1 MVGSTMSK
9 YSIDLA
15 KSARRHLATAT
26 HLDDV
31 GSKHGAIAGYLF
43 GIAAECAMKEIMR
56 DSGMRRLPPEKRR
69 DDPFYA
75 HFPQLKT
82 MLRNAAH
89 GRRAGE
95 LRKWSEDDNFMREWD
110 TDMRYAP
117 GKDVEPADVV
127 RWRGNAE
134 LVLQAMSAS

>member
-1 MVGSTMSK
+1 MSK
-9 YSIDLA
+9 YLIDLA
-15 KSARRHLATAT
+15 KSARRHLETAT
-26 HLDDV
+26 YLDEEK
-31 GSKHGAIAGYLF
+31 GRAQHGAIAGYLF

-56 DSGMRRLPPEKRR
+56 DSGMRPLPAEQRR
-69 DDPFYA
+69 EDPFYA

-82 MLRNAAH
+82 MLRNSAR

-117 GKDVEPADVV
+117 AKDIEQADIQ
-127 RWRGNAE
+127 RWRSHAS
-134 LVLQAMSAS
+134 LVLVAMNAS

>member
-1 MVGSTMSK
+1 MSK
-9 YSIDLA
+9 YSTDLA

-26 HLDDV
+26 YLDQEE
-31 GSKHGAIAGYLF
+31 GRAKHGAIAGYLF

-56 DSGMRRLPPEKRR
+56 DSGMRPLPTEQCRE
-69 DDPFYA
+69 DPFYA
-75 HFPQLKT
+75 HLPQLKT
-82 MLRNAAH
+82 MLRNSAH

-117 GKDVEPADVV
+117 AKDIERADIL
-127 RWRGNAE
+127 RWRNHAE
-134 LVLQAMSAS
+134 LVLVVMNVS

>member
-1 MVGSTMSK
+1 MSK

-26 HLDDV
+26 YLEQEE
-31 GSKHGAIAGYLF
+31 GQTKHGATAGYLF

-56 DSGMRRLPPEKRR
+56 DSGMRPLPPEQRR
-69 DDPFYA
+69 EDPFYA
-75 HFPQLKT
+75 HLPQLKT
-82 MLRNAAH
+82 MLRNSAH

-95 LRKWSEDDNFMREWD
+95 LRKWSEDNNFMREWD

-117 GKDVEPADVV
+117 ARDIERADIE
-127 RWRGNAE
+127 RWRDHAKQVLVAMNA
-134 LVLQAMSAS
+134 S